1 MEQIADRLQTHDRNA
16 FWQVNKKEPRPLTY
30 DEKKAAEAAFQGAP
44 FNPAWSEA
52 AWQVYEGIFDAM
64 VKMGARWITPLEE
77 NLSE

>member
-1 MEQIADRLQTHDRNA
+1 MEQIADRVQTRNGNA
-16 FWQVNKKEPRPLTY
+16 SWHGINKKERSLTY

-44 FNPAWSEA
+44 FNPAWSQA

-64 VKMGARWITPLEE
+64 MRMGVMWITPLEE